1 MLQRRFGVA
10 STEGRSGKE
19 NQASMTNTARSAR
32 VWPLRSTATI
42 SNIDMQIAKH
52 EAISYP
58 EPEGL
63 SHTQASRAI
72 CLCAETE
79 KTKRRESAWPL
90 SRPLAAAIFSLWS
103 HSYQLWP
110 VFQPSSFLRWHLP
123 AASDLEWLCPDSRS
137 LVQSAFPPS
146 RRM

>member
-1 MLQRRFGVA
+1 VLQRRFGIA

-19 NQASMTNTARSAR
+19 NQASMTNTERSAR

-72 CLCAETE
+72 CLCAETP
-79 KTKRRESAWPL
+79 KNQKARERMAALPSFGYCDLQLVEPLISA
-90 SRPLAAAIFSLWS
+90 LACF
-103 HSYQLWP
+103 
-110 VFQPSSFLRWHLP
+110 
-123 AASDLEWLCPDSRS
+123 
-137 LVQSAFPPS
+137 SAFFFS
-146 RRM
+146 ALAFACGLRS